1 MARDAFMP
9 DIHFMQPGFTYS
21 ACEPFTIKRKKPKK
35 KKWDSKYIYQ
45 KHNPDKDWFQHELAR
60 RI

>member
-1 MARDAFMP
+1 MP
-9 DIHFMQPGFTYS
+9 DIHFMQHGFTYS

-35 KKWDSKYIYQ
+35 KKKKEKWDSKYNYQ
-45 KHNPDKDWFQHELAR
+45 KHNPDKYWFQHDLAR